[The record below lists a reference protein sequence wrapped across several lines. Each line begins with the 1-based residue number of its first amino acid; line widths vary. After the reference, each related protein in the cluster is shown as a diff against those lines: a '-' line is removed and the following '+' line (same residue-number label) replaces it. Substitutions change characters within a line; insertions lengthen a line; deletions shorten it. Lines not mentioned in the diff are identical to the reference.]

1 MADALP
7 ISGLTLKTTP
17 ADAAD
22 IIPIY
27 DSLTSTTKGI
37 QVKELTAA
45 SGSIQQVKYTLTS
58 AEILNSFTAPVTLVA
73 APGAGYA
80 LQLISVAYRLNFNT
94 TAYTTAG
101 NSIIIANTA
110 GSQQAVISNTNFLS
124 AGTTKFGAGPV
135 AHQNNTSVV
144 ENEPLQFAQSTSNP
158 TLGDS
163 TMDLY
168 LTYTIITL

>member
-1 MADALP
+1 MTGVQTCALP
-7 ISGLTLKTTP
+7 I
-17 ADAAD
+17 
-22 IIPIY
+22 Y
-27 DSLTSTTKGI
+27 
-37 QVKELTAA
+37 
-45 SGSIQQVKYTLTS
+45 
-58 AEILNSFTAPVTLVA
+58 
-73 APGAGYA
+73 
-80 LQLISVAYRLNFNT
+80 
-94 TAYTTAG
+94 
-101 NSIIIANTA
+101 TA

>member
-73 APGAGYA
+73 KIG
-80 LQLISVAYRLNFNT
+80 R
-94 TAYTTAG
+94 
-101 NSIIIANTA
+101 
-110 GSQQAVISNTNFLS
+110 
-124 AGTTKFGAGPV
+124 
-135 AHQNNTSVV
+135 AHV
-144 ENEPLQFAQSTSNP
+144 
-158 TLGDS
+158 
-163 TMDLY
+163 
-168 LTYTIITL
+168 

>member
-17 ADAAD
+17 ADPAD

-27 DSLTSTTKGI
+27 DSATGQTRGLM
-37 QVKELTAA
+37 VKELNAA
-45 SGSIQQVKYTLTS
+45 AGGIQSLKFTMTS
-58 AEILNSFTAPVTLVA
+58 AQILSSFTSPVVLVA

-80 LQLISVAYRLNFNT
+80 IQLISVAYRLNFNT
-94 TAYTTAG
+94 TAYTTSG
-101 NSIIIANTA
+101 NSVLITSTA
-110 GSQQAVISNTNFLS
+110 TSQQAVISNVNFLS
-124 AGTTKFGAGPV
+124 AATTKFGAGPV
-135 AHQNNTSVV
+135 AHQTNTSII
-144 ENEPLQFAQSTSNP
+144 ENAALTFAQSSSNP